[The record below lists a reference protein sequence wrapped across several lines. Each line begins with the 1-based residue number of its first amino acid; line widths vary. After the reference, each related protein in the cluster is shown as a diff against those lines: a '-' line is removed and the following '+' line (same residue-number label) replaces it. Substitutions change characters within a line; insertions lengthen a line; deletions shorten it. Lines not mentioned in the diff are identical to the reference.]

1 MSDIWRIIQPSR
13 NNRREIE
20 KQIIEKLKNVFKI
33 TVSTFLP
40 LQVKII
46 RQMNE
51 TQLLNFVI
59 KISSFIHKWT
69 WMYERARS
77 CSLTKIVDFFFSI
90 DITFHI
96 VFFIN
101 NRYFIYNS
109 RNDLIVSSSIFH

>member
-1 MSDIWRIIQPSR
+1 MSDIWGIIRPTRNNSAIIQ
-13 NNRREIE
+13 N
-20 KQIIEKLKNVFKI
+20 QIIEKLKNVFKN

-51 TQLLNFVI
+51 NQLVNFIV
-59 KISSFIHKWT
+59 KITSFIHKWT

-77 CSLTKIVDFFFSI
+77 CSLTKIGDFFFSI
-90 DITFHI
+90 DMNFHI
-96 VFFIN
+96 IFFIN

-109 RNDLIVSSSIFH
+109 QTDLIVSSSVH